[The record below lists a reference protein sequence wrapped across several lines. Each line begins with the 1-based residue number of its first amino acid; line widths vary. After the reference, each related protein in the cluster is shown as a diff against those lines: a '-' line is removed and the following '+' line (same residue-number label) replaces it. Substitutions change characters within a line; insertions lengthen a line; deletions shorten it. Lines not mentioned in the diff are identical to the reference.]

1 MNLNYSCNDVA
12 WNSIEDNYLA
22 TAATNGA
29 VVLWNLGK
37 NGRSKQEHVFSDH
50 KRTVNKVS
58 FHPNESF
65 LLISG
70 SQDGTMKCFDI
81 RVKEA
86 IKTFLSNTESVR
98 DVQFSPLQSQ
108 IFSGKIFRSAKLT
121 EALTEAS
128 LF

>member
-108 IFSGKIFRSAKLT
+108 IFSGKIFRSTKLI
-121 EALTEAS
+121 EALNEAS